1 MLYKCFAKNIENR
14 KAPLKTRFEVMERDH
29 FRCCKCGRYPTDDNK
44 IILEVDHIV
53 PISKGGTNEI
63 GNLQTL
69 CNKCNLG
76 KGNK

>member
-1 MLYKCFAKNIENR
+1 
-14 KAPLKTRFEVMERDH
+14 MERDH

-69 CNKCNLG
+69 CNECNLG